1 MTGKKWLLF
10 PILVVSLVAA
20 SAVWAADSVKAYTTL
35 EEPLA
40 KELFEA
46 FEKETGIH
54 VEWVRLTTGEAVAR
68 IEAEKANPQVSIWV
82 GGVGTLHIDAKDKGL
97 TTPYRSRAA
106 ESIPAKYRDP
116 DGSWIGLYIGPISFA
131 TNTKRAQ
138 ELGLKSPTSWADLLK
153 PEYEKKVRMAN
164 PSTSGTAYNV
174 VTTLIRVVGD
184 EGKAFDFMKKL
195 DKSVD
200 QYTKSGAAPGKS
212 CAIGEI
218 PVAIGYLHDQIKLK
232 KEGAPIEITI
242 PSDGTGFE
250 TASMSLV
257 KGGPDALQAKKLYDW
272 ILGKAAMEI
281 IAKWYVI
288 PLSSAATA
296 TDTGFE
302 LAKMKLVDQDDQ
314 WDAKNKARLLEKWN
328 AEVPAAGKAQ
338 TK

>member
-1 MTGKKWLLF
+1 MVGKKRMLL
-10 PILVVSLVAA
+10 LVLMLSLFAA
-20 SAVWAADSVKAYTTL
+20 SAAMAADSVKAYTTL

-40 KELFEA
+40 KALFEA

-97 TTPYRSRAA
+97 TTPYRSRAV

-138 ELGLKSPTSWADLLK
+138 ELGLKAPASWADLLL

-174 VTTLIRVVGD
+174 VTTLIRVAGD

-195 DKSVD
+195 DKSID
-200 QYTKSGAAPGKS
+200 QYTKSGSAPGKN

-218 PVAIGYLHDQIKLK
+218 PVAIGYLHDLIKLK
-232 KEGAPIEITI
+232 VTGAPLEIVV
-242 PSDGTGFE
+242 PEDGTGFE
-250 TASMSLV
+250 TASLSLI
-257 KGGPDALQAKKLYDW
+257 KGGPDAVNAKKLYDW
-272 ILGKAAMEI
+272 ILGESAAKI
-281 IAKWYVI
+281 IAGWYVI
-288 PLSSAATA
+288 PLSQKAPAL
-296 TDTGFE
+296 DTGFS
-302 LAKMKLVDQDDQ
+302 LAQMKLVDQNDV
-314 WDAKNKARLLEKWN
+314 WDAEQKARLLERWQT
-328 AEVPAAGKAQ
+328 EVGSAAK
-338 TK
+338 

>member
-1 MTGKKWLLF
+1 MVGMKRLLL
-10 PILVVSLVAA
+10 PVLALSLFAA
-20 SAVWAADSVKAYTTL
+20 SAAMAADSVKAYTTL

-40 KELFEA
+40 KALFEA
-46 FEKETGIH
+46 FEKETGIR

-97 TTPYRSRAA
+97 TVPYRSRAA
-106 ESIPAKYRDP
+106 ETIPAKYRDP

-138 ELGLKSPTSWADLLK
+138 ELGLKSPASWADLLK
-153 PEYEKKVRMAN
+153 PEYEKKIRMAN

-174 VTTLIRVVGD
+174 VTTLIRVAGD

-195 DKSVD
+195 DNSID
-200 QYTKSGAAPGKS
+200 QYTKSGSAPGKS

-272 ILGKAAMEI
+272 ILGKTAMEI

-288 PLSSAATA
+288 PLSSAAAA

>member
-10 PILVVSLVAA
+10 PILVVSLIAA
-20 SAVWAADSVKAYTTL
+20 SAAFAADSVKAYTTL

-40 KELFEA
+40 KALFEA

-174 VTTLIRVVGD
+174 VTTLIRVTGD